1 MKEPHYDPVW
11 NFLWID
17 SIVGATIPGNFMPAV
32 EKGFRERMEK
42 GVVAGYHVQN
52 VCVEVHF
59 GKHHPVDS
67 NEQAFK
73 TAASMAFR
81 NVFQQGKPSLLEP
94 IVKIEVTVPGGNV
107 GDISSDMSGRRGRVL
122 GMDSAGGDMQTI
134 TAEVPLAEVTTYA
147 RSLSSIT
154 GGQGSYSNEFS
165 HYDVV
170 PGNVQKE
177 IIDKAALKEDE
188 DS

>member
-1 MKEPHYDPVW
+1 
-11 NFLWID
+11 
-17 SIVGATIPGNFMPAV
+17 MPAV
-32 EKGFRERMEK
+32 EKGFRDRLER
-42 GVVAGYHVQN
+42 GVIAGYHVQN

-81 NVFQQGKPSLLEP
+81 NVFQQAKPALLEP
-94 IVKIEVTVPGGNV
+94 IVKLEVTVPGAKV

-134 TAEVPLAEVTTYA
+134 IAEVPLAEVTTYA
-147 RSLSSIT
+147 RTLSSIT
-154 GGQGSYSNEFS
+154 GGQGSYTIEFS

-177 IIDKAALKEDE
+177 IIEKAAMKEEEE
-188 DS
+188 D